1 MSGINLPTAKEY
13 VEVGKDYAVRFER
26 MALPAPTKIEEA
38 APTAIRRMVLV
49 RKKIAPPPEPK
60 KAEPKPEPKPEPKK
74 AEPKPEPKK
83 EEPKP
88 EPKEEVKKLVR
99 KNITPPEPK
108 SEYVP
113 GSPIDVGAVEG
124 KRLRNEVHT
133 KYNKF
138 VTATTSG
145 KSYSGKGSNK
155 YTNAEITQAI
165 IDMYIPGSPPTKKPA
180 PAGNSRGGLIEAYEN
195 ALMMKRYG
203 KLYDPTGYYYRKNFP
218 YLK

>member
-1 MSGINLPTAKEY
+1 MSGINLPVAKEY

-38 APTAIRRMVLV
+38 APTAIRRTVLV
-49 RKKIAPPPEPK
+49 RKKVAPP
-60 KAEPKPEPKPEPKK
+60 
-74 AEPKPEPKK
+74 PEPKK

-108 SEYVP
+108 PELTL
-113 GSPIDVGAVEG
+113 GSPIDVGVVEDR
-124 KRLRNEVHT
+124 RLRNEVDT

-138 VTATTSG
+138 VTTATSG

-155 YTNAEITQAI
+155 YSNKEITQAI
-165 IDMYIPGSPPTKKPA
+165 IDMYIPGSPPTKKSA
-180 PAGNSRGGLIEAYEN
+180 FANINSRGRLIEAYTN